1 MTLLFNVIRYTSN
14 VMVKTKELQPSG
26 SGSSKGSTA
35 QQPNVSF
42 EVKAGKGH
50 RQRGAGTVITAKPP
64 VVTSDGVVLK
74 AHERLPIQLVE

>member
-1 MTLLFNVIRYTSN
+1 MGKN
-14 VMVKTKELQPSG
+14 KELQPSS
-26 SGSSKGSTA
+26 SGNSKGNTTP
-35 QQPNVSF
+35 QPNVSL

-74 AHERLPIQLVE
+74 AHERLPMQLVKITI